1 MYWQKTS
8 HCIAAHFVLFTF
20 IYSTLYLIIHAPLLT
35 IPPANVG
42 HIQGKPSDAPAK
54 KSSIASEV
62 CVYYASPKW
71 SWWNLLMWQ
80 CASLFLQWLSRKTTS
95 HIWPQSQLVH
105 RKGSMSVTLEFG
117 QSSYVPSQLLR
128 QCKASQDGGW
138 ANCGCF
144 ILCSRKLGFTWIYCR
159 NFRKGR
165 GQDGQVHKRIG

>member
-1 MYWQKTS
+1 MHCCTFFLMY
-8 HCIAAHFVLFTF
+8 
-20 IYSTLYLIIHAPLLT
+20 IYLQYIIFDYSCSSFDHPSSKCWPHTGQTVGCPCKKIIHSKWS
-35 IPPANVG
+35 VF
-42 HIQGKPSDAPAK
+42 
-54 KSSIASEV
+54 
-62 CVYYASPKW
+62 YYASPKW

-105 RKGSMSVTLEFG
+105 RQGSMSVTLEFG